1 MVKQLRRH
9 RQFLHIYLDALFD
22 RDHQLGFEFH
32 DLQVELYA
40 EYDYSK
46 LMEFL
51 RASHYIS
58 LEKALKVCEQ
68 KDLVPEMVFI
78 LGRMGNNKKA
88 LMLIIERLEDVQRV
102 NNCMQGRNLVFIHVF
117 V

>member
-1 MVKQLRRH
+1 M
-9 RQFLHIYLDALFD
+9 DALFD
-22 RDHQLGFEFH
+22 RDHQLGYEFH

-40 EYDYSK
+40 EFDYPK
-46 LMEFL
+46 LLEFL

-58 LEKALKVCEQ
+58 LEKAFKVCEK

-88 LMLIIERLEDVQRV
+88 LMLIIERLDDVQRV
-102 NNCMQGRNLVFIHVF
+102 SCLHVNTEEYLFICLLLIY
-117 V
+117 